1 MFHADKTR
9 DLLVEWMRE
18 KVESAKANGVIYG
31 LSGGIDSAVIAGLAQ
46 LAFPNSSLG
55 IIMPCHSDPK
65 DKEDALLVAEAL
77 KIKTR
82 EIDLAPAFDYL
93 IQTTGE
99 EPRTM
104 GAHNLKPRLRVA
116 TLNLIGQNLGYLVL
130 GSSNA
135 SEWYTGYFTKFGD
148 SAADLIPLGHL
159 VKAEVWELGKLLG
172 VPEKIITKAPTAG
185 LWAGQTDESELG
197 ISYKDIDNFLLYRT
211 GDPKA
216 IERIEQL
223 NKRSAHK
230 RQMPP
235 MGPVIRD

>member
-93 IQTTGE
+93 TQTTGE
-99 EPRTM
+99 EPKTM

-223 NKRSAHK
+223 NKRSTHK